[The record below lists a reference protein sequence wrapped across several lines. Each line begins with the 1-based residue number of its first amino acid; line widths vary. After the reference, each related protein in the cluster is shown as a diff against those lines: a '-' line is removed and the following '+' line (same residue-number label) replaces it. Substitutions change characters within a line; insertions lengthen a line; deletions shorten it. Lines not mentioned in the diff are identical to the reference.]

1 MSILGLWSLVAGQG
15 VGTRNGQ
22 RLQIRSNQLRR
33 GGTGT
38 GRGGG
43 GGRKGSRRG
52 RGVDIIMTSGMWHR
66 ATCTDTLLCRC
77 R

>member
-43 GGRKGSRRG
+43 GGAG
-52 RGVDIIMTSGMWHR
+52 RGQGGGGGLTSS
-66 ATCTDTLLCRC
+66 
-77 R
+77 